1 MLRRLVCLAGLLLAI
16 VPSSA
21 AAQGEDSEWASSSG
35 GHMAFTTSDQ
45 DTGVSTLQFVGA
57 DGVQAPP
64 EVVTDGYD
72 DPLIALGARGDA
84 ILVWYDDDSRLWAR
98 YRPVGGV
105 LGPREVVADGVD
117 RDAEA
122 IAVGL
127 DGAGTATIVWP
138 PEKPN
143 ETGGLAIVT
152 RSESGSY
159 SAPQAIAAYRV
170 FAPDLA
176 VTDNGSAVLAWR
188 QTRSPK
194 RPNGDQVAV
203 STRPAGAATFGAPVV
218 VAGVQR
224 NPSEP
229 TVAANDRGDAIVGWS
244 QNRDD
249 AHSRDGV
256 VFTVYGVFRAPGG
269 GFGRTV
275 KLNKTKDMG
284 GPWAAVT
291 SEGRMVLGWTD
302 NLKRRAEVRVRSAAG
317 VLGPPIRL
325 TDDLEENSNL
335 FPLPYGRGL
344 IAWADRDPGVSTI
357 NVAQATEDLK
367 LGPAQF
373 ITRVHGWFLGPSFAT
388 SPQGGL
394 VTVPRPP
401 LRTGDAIRWWRVP
414 LQP

>member
-1 MLRRLVCLAGLLLAI
+1 MLLRLVCLAGLVLAI
-16 VPSSA
+16 APTSA

-57 DGVQAPP
+57 DGVQALP
-64 EVVTDGYD
+64 EVVTDGYG

-84 ILVWYDDDSRLWAR
+84 ILVWYDREKRLWGR
-98 YRPVGGV
+98 YRPVGGA
-105 LGPREVVADGVD
+105 LGPREQIAAGVD
-117 RDAEA
+117 RFAEA

-138 PEKPN
+138 PEAPN

-159 SAPQAIAAYRV
+159 SAPQAIAAYRA

-194 RPNGDQVAV
+194 RPNANQVAV
-203 STRPAGAATFGAPVV
+203 STRPVGGAIFSAPTV

-224 NPSEP
+224 DPSQP

-244 QNRDD
+244 QNHDD
-249 AHSRDGV
+249 ARSPDGV
-256 VFTVYGVFRAPGG
+256 VFTVYAVFRTPGG

-275 KLNKTKDMG
+275 KLNETKDMG

-291 SEGRMVLGWTD
+291 REGRMMLGWTD
-302 NLKRRAEVRVRSAAG
+302 NLRRRAEVRIRSAAG

-325 TDDLEENSNL
+325 TNDLEQNSNL

-357 NVAQATEDLK
+357 NVAQATEDLE
-367 LGPAQF
+367 LGPARF

-401 LRTGDAIRWWRVP
+401 LRTGDAIRWWRVG